1 MKKISSIVRVK
12 NSLGLHTRPA
22 TEIVKLLQN
31 RRCQVFFTCKK
42 ERVNAKSIMGI
53 LMLSA
58 HRNSKI
64 TIDIEGEDAQETM
77 DLLVQAFDREFEG
90 A

>member
-1 MKKISSIVRVK
+1 VKKISCTVRVK
-12 NSLGLHTRPA
+12 NPLGLHTRPA
-22 TEIVKLLQN
+22 TEIVKMLQN
-31 RRCQVFFTCKK
+31 RRCQVFFTHRREKI
-42 ERVNAKSIMGI
+42 NAKSIMGI

-64 TIDIEGEDAQETM
+64 TIDVEGEEAEETM
-77 DLLVQAFDREFEG
+77 ELLIKAFEKEFEE

>member
-1 MKKISSIVRVK
+1 MKITRTVRVK

-22 TEIVKLLQN
+22 TVIVKMLQH
-31 RRCQVFFTCKK
+31 RRSHVFFTCKQ
-42 ERVNAKSIMGI
+42 ERINAKSIMGI

-64 TIDIEGEDAQETM
+64 TIDVEGEDAEATM
-77 DLLVQAFDREFEG
+77 EQLVEAFENEFE
-90 A
+90 

>member
-1 MKKISSIVRVK
+1 MKKISSKVRVK
-12 NSLGLHTRPA
+12 NALGLHTRPA

-31 RRCQVFFTCKK
+31 RRCQVFFTHRR

-58 HRNSKI
+58 HRNS
-64 TIDIEGEDAQETM
+64 TILIDVEGEDAEDTM
-77 DLLVQAFDREFEG
+77 NLLVHAFEKEFEG
-90 A
+90 L